1 MECTHNAISQIIDNC
16 DVHVIRALHTFL
28 NDKLTINDN
37 QKKLFPILV
46 SILTNN
52 SYQFPQ
58 MDVIV
63 GSIYMPQSNAHFTF
77 SNYFSYSN
85 SSFKIYS
92 NNLYFVN
99 NRTYSPVTTSMRKM
113 FGEKLPKISTSR
125 SIYLDLSTCQ

>member
-28 NDKLTINDN
+28 NDKLIINDN
-37 QKKLFPILV
+37 QKKLFPILA

-63 GSIYMPQSNAHFTF
+63 GSIYMPQSNAL
-77 SNYFSYSN
+77 YV
-85 SSFKIYS
+85 FK
-92 NNLYFVN
+92 L
-99 NRTYSPVTTSMRKM
+99 
-113 FGEKLPKISTSR
+113 L
-125 SIYLDLSTCQ
+125 